1 MIEVG
6 LVDNSAY
13 PDVSPRHRTRSVSE
27 YVREDPLS
35 SMAIAAAAGFIIG
48 GGLNSRLGQAMLAIV
63 GRVALQSA
71 ATNFLTGMVVGTDKN
86 GGSTGVGNDL
96 PKR

>member
-1 MIEVG
+1 M
-6 LVDNSAY
+6 DNSAS
-13 PDVSPRHRTRSVSE
+13 PDASPRHRTRSVSE

-35 SMAIAAAAGFIIG
+35 SMAIAAAAGFIVG
-48 GGLNSRLGQAMLAIV
+48 GGLNSRVGQAMLAIV

-86 GGSTGVGNDL
+86 GESNGAD
-96 PKR
+96 KRPRKR